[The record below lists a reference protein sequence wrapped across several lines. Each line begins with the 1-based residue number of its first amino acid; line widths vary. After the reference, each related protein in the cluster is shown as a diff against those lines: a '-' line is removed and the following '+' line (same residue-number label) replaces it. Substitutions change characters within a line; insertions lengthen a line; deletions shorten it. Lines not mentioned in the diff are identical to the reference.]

1 MSKAKGD
8 VFTST
13 WLMKSNKQLENKS
26 KDSHLKVTFLA
37 PLRCCCTGEEYNKR
51 VSSKWRLVQYFDDIL
66 CLSIDD

>member
-26 KDSHLKVTFLA
+26 KDSDLKVTFLA
-37 PLRCCCTGEEYNKR
+37 PLRCCRTGE
-51 VSSKWRLVQYFDDIL
+51 DIL
-66 CLSIDD
+66 KGSHQNGD